1 LTIEYFFVGHLVRTL
16 LFIALMATLV
26 ACTCF
31 APQQVQLATLTR
43 CAGVSCSD
51 AAADTL
57 EPKSSPPVL
66 QDHATAKAEKTATA
80 KKASQHRREANTRI
94 QNARSN
100 IVPETDLSSA
110 RPLDKSNTETRQ
122 PTATEPKSGGP
133 QPSQLDDNDLAIKKV
148 KASIAAKNKNPALV
162 ELAEMKRSTETDG
175 LGRLSSD
182 VICGYVMEKNASG
195 KNIGSRPFLY
205 LVLKD
210 EVYIGDMIDT
220 TDAYKYLVAC
230 FANGKNAS

>member
-1 LTIEYFFVGHLVRTL
+1 LTIKNFFESHLVRTL

-31 APQQVQLATLTR
+31 APQQVQLAALTQ
-43 CAGVSCSD
+43 CAGASCSD

-57 EPKSSPPVL
+57 QPKSSPPVL
-66 QDHATAKAEKTATA
+66 QDHVAAKAEKTATA

-94 QNARSN
+94 QNAISSTA
-100 IVPETDLSSA
+100 PEGDPSSGQ
-110 RPLDKSNTETRQ
+110 RLDKSNTETAQ
-122 PTATEPKSGGP
+122 PTATEPKSGSP
-133 QPSQLDDNDLAIKKV
+133 QSSQLDDNDSAIKRA
-148 KASIAAKNKNPALV
+148 KASIAGRNKSPASV
-162 ELAEMKRSTETDG
+162 ELAEMKRSTETNG
-175 LGRLSSD
+175 LGRVSSD

-220 TDAYKYLVAC
+220 TDAYRHLAAC